1 MATTVDNP
9 RSSALER
16 NWWLRAPAVLIAP
29 RAVFVALRDE
39 SDEACEARQDP
50 LVTLIVLAGIA
61 AVLGTPVA
69 RSMLNDGSSWLIVPV
84 WAFIGGS
91 FYALAV
97 YWLGGG
103 LLFGAAR
110 RLGSL
115 GSYRRARN
123 VLALSTAPLALSLVT
138 LWPLRIAIYG
148 EWLFRTGGNDYGPGD
163 RAFNIFVAAALG
175 WCAVLLVIGVRAVH
189 GWTWGRSL
197 ATVGL
202 AASVPVL
209 LAIATHAHLT
219 GGLN

>member
-1 MATTVDNP
+1 
-9 RSSALER
+9 
-16 NWWLRAPAVLIAP
+16 
-29 RAVFVALRDE
+29 
-39 SDEACEARQDP
+39 
-50 LVTLIVLAGIA
+50 
-61 AVLGTPVA
+61 
-69 RSMLNDGSSWLIVPV
+69 MLNDGGSLLILPI
-84 WAFIGGS
+84 WAFLGGS
-91 FYALAV
+91 AYALAV

-115 GSYRRARN
+115 GCYRRARQL
-123 VLALSTAPLALSLVT
+123 LALSTAPLVLSLVT

-148 EWLFRTGGNDYGPGD
+148 EWYFRTGGNDYGTGD
-163 RAFNIFVAAALG
+163 HVFNLVALAVFV
-175 WCAVLLVIGVRAVH
+175 WCAVLLAIGVRAVH
-189 GWTWGRSL
+189 GWTWARSL